1 MESVPLGKERKT
13 PQGITA
19 IMDTHKT
26 DAELSVLSSGDEVC
40 HRLPEKSRLTS
51 VLSEVPSTS
60 IRSARLIA
68 NYYPRYAPN
77 REKATAIM
85 VKGTKENQTRIAD

>member
-1 MESVPLGKERKT
+1 MVISLVMKADTREILLSGMNRFKFSDERKT
-13 PQGITA
+13 FRTITV

-51 VLSEVPSTS
+51 VLSEVVST
-60 IRSARLIA
+60 IIMSARLIA
-68 NYYPRYAPN
+68 MYYP
-77 REKATAIM
+77 
-85 VKGTKENQTRIAD
+85 

>member
-68 NYYPRYAPN
+68 IYYP
-77 REKATAIM
+77 
-85 VKGTKENQTRIAD
+85 